1 VSPSDDAP
9 EGRRRAPLHEIQRN
23 VEAAGL
29 LPVERDGWFN
39 LL

>member
-1 VSPSDDAP
+1 LP
-9 EGRRRAPLHEIQRN
+9 EIQRN